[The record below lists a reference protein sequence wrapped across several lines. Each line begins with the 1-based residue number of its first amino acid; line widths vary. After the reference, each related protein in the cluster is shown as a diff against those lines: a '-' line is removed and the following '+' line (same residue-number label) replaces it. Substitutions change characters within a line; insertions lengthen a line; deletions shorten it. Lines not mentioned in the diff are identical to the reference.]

1 MKNILVTGGTGFIG
15 INLVK
20 KLFETNSKIKIYVLS
35 RKKKLIIETGD
46 YKNLSKINFLKGDI
60 ATFRSKIKFDE
71 IYHCAF
77 DTSTDEDFLPYSSK
91 TILDGVINISKICQY
106 SNSKKLIFLSSG
118 AVYGNYI
125 KTKDFNKDVVSLPM
139 FERNHHYG
147 LMKAAAEQYLW
158 SLFGKSNTSVSI
170 YRIFS
175 VIGPYMRLN
184 GNFVLGNI
192 IEKILSNKKIKLNSD
207 CNVFRNIIF
216 IDDLIE
222 KIVHP
227 EKTNRFNVQDVIGQ
241 NKNLRSLIS
250 FLENK
255 YNLHLTF
262 GNMKNDVRLNYIPK
276 IMKKYPNNYIIKNFD
291 FTLNWF
297 KSAKYKSIQ
306 I

>member
-15 INLVK
+15 INLIK
-20 KLFETNSKIKIYVLS
+20 KLFKTNSKIKIYVLS
-35 RKKKLIIETGD
+35 RKKKLIVETSD
-46 YKNLSKINFLKGDI
+46 YRTLSKINFLKGDI
-60 ATFRSKIKFDE
+60 ATFQSKIRFNE

-77 DTSTDEDFLPYSSK
+77 DTNTDEDYLSYSSK
-91 TILDGVINISKICQY
+91 TILDGIINISKICRY
-106 SNSKKLIFLSSG
+106 SNSKKIVFLSSG
-118 AVYGNYI
+118 AIYGNAKKSI
-125 KTKDFNKDVVSLPM
+125 DFNKDIISLPM
-139 FERNHHYG
+139 FEINHHYG

-158 SLFGKSNTSVSI
+158 SLFTKSNTSVSI
-170 YRIFS
+170 YRIFT

-192 IEKILSNKKIKLNSD
+192 IEKILNKKNIKLNSD

-222 KIVHP
+222 EIVHP
-227 EKTNRFNVQDVIGQ
+227 KKKNRFNVQDVIGQ

-255 YNLHLTF
+255 YNLQVKYGHL
-262 GNMKNDVRLNYIPK
+262 KNDVRLNYIPK
-276 IMKKYPNNYIIKNFD
+276 KTKKYPNNYIVNNFD
-291 FTLNWF
+291 ITLNWF
-297 KSAKYKSIQ
+297 KSARYKSIQ